1 MLPSAVQLA
10 ILLQSWADLSRGPLD
25 LLGGYAER
33 WGVPRHRPS
42 VSTTAPLLVITLL
55 DRGGPGEQPT
65 LKQGN
70 LEQPVKMKM
79 DLANGHPNGPSDA
92 SDLPRII
99 ITTTTTTTIIIII
112 ILSQYPPSV
121 CRSRSPRAKASCY
134 RQLSVW
140 RVKAELLV
148 TLLLESSQCS
158 EALTVHSIQDP
169 PATEKP

>member
-1 MLPSAVQLA
+1 MKGEVDEEEQGGWCRAGEQQQGKEKEHLKKVP
-10 ILLQSWADLSRGPLD
+10 
-25 LLGGYAER
+25 LGGPGAAC
-33 WGVPRHRPS
+33 G
-42 VSTTAPLLVITLL
+42 A
-55 DRGGPGEQPT
+55 GPHPGLQGEQPT

-134 RQLSVW
+134 RQPRPSAGRGPRGLKRHATGSSV
-140 RVKAELLV
+140 RLQVEV
-148 TLLLESSQCS
+148 
-158 EALTVHSIQDP
+158 
-169 PATEKP
+169 PAG